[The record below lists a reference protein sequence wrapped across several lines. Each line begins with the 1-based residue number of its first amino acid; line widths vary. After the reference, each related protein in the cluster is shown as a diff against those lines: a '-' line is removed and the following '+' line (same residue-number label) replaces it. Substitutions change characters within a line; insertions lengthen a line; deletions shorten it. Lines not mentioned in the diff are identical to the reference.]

1 MCSIQAL
8 PAFILIF
15 TTSAGLRFNDSSE
28 NDDNL
33 TNLMDSKRILA
44 DFNIWNE
51 KWNQYV
57 RFTRDYPFGWPSFD
71 CVLPGNETVVE
82 DVHRLSPWHISI
94 VGAIGD
100 SLTAGRAAGAKNV
113 EDLRLDYQEL
123 SFATGHYKNLTKQ
136 VTLANIFSY
145 FSPRLVG
152 CSKRATSPD
161 DVRTSG
167 FNVAKSGACSSDL
180 LRQAKELVNRIASD
194 PRVDFSKDW
203 KFINVFIGTNDL
215 CKICLNQTKFGTRQ
229 YAENMQKA
237 ILYLRDNLPR
247 SYVNILPPLN
257 IDVLQEFE
265 SDNPFCVDVHRS
277 SCPCLFQQSS
287 DEIATFKR
295 SFEEQL
301 GIFSSKE
308 YQTNTFAVG
317 ISHALNIT
325 KVPKLGKS
333 ANLAYVALDCFHFS
347 EIAHDLA
354 AKVLWSDLFK
364 AIPRGGSVDLNDFP
378 PQQWACPPEECPYL
392 KTALNSENCSVRAS
406 QRVHGRKP
414 SRSYILH

>member
-1 MCSIQAL
+1 LKKAEASQQLSIITCAVVIMIPMICHHRTL
-8 PAFILIF
+8 FDSIF
-15 TTSAGLRFNDSSE
+15 FL
-28 NDDNL
+28 
-33 TNLMDSKRILA
+33 
-44 DFNIWNE
+44 
-51 KWNQYV
+51 
-57 RFTRDYPFGWPSFD
+57 DYPFGWPSFD

-152 CSKRATSPD
+152 CN

-180 LRQAKELVNRIASD
+180 NQMSEASLIASD

-325 KVPKLGKS
+325 KKS

-378 PQQWACPPEECPYL
+378 PQQWECPYL
-392 KTALNSENCSVRAS
+392 KTALNSENCSVRAIVFFLLS
-406 QRVHGRKP
+406 LFVVFLW
-414 SRSYILH
+414 SILIMSGLDI